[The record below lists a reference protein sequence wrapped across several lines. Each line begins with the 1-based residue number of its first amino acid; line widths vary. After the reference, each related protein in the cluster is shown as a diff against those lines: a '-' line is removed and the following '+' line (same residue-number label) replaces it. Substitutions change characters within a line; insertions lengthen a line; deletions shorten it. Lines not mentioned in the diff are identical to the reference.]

1 MFRGDRE
8 LVVEKLKKEE
18 FTNQNQSSNI
28 NVSEE
33 EKIAMINKKY
43 FFPSVNSSKGEV
55 PYVET
60 VSKSSEVNNI
70 TTYITE

>member
-1 MFRGDRE
+1 
-8 LVVEKLKKEE
+8 
-18 FTNQNQSSNI
+18 
-28 NVSEE
+28 
-33 EKIAMINKKY
+33 MINKKY